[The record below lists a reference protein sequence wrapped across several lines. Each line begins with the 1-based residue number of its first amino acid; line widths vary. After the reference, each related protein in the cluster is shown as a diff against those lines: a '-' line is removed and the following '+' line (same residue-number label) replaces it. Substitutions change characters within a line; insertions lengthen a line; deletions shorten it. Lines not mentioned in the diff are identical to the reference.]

1 MSSFFK
7 FKKKKFFLNIS
18 SPTLLQWSSQI
29 PGRRGWTTPSSK
41 QQTFLTYEAAQWRN
55 GGLRKARALLPTS
68 EFSWPDHVD
77 LNLCAGGE
85 ESGCFNAVKSDQPLP
100 SKEDTGG
107 TPLEPRPCSTT
118 CFRMK
123 GKMEFA
129 GTAVHYRHRRDF
141 HPDPFLELST
151 TVLFSTYFPS
161 STNARAKAKRVEFK
175 LSEAEVSLQTHK
187 TLTYSLWFMNT
198 GGRST

>member
-7 FKKKKFFLNIS
+7 FKKKKIFLNIS

-85 ESGCFNAVKSDQPLP
+85 QSGCFNAVKSDQPLP

-129 GTAVHYRHRRDF
+129 GTAFIIGTGEISTQIRSWNFPQLFCFQPISHLAQMPGLKPKEWNLSCLRLRSLFRHTR
-141 HPDPFLELST
+141 P
-151 TVLFSTYFPS
+151 
-161 STNARAKAKRVEFK
+161 
-175 LSEAEVSLQTHK
+175 
-187 TLTYSLWFMNT
+187 
-198 GGRST
+198 